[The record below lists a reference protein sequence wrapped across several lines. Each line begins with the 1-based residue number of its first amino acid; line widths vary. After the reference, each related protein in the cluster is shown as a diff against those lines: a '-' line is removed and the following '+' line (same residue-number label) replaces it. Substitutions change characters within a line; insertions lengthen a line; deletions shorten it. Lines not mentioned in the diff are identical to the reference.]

1 MVLMQKR
8 FLAPSL
14 WALSLIPAL
23 SGCATGGAVQPDR
36 SIFSLDGN
44 YQRFGYAFPIE
55 ETFDRTVQV
64 FKEAGYRLDVAD
76 RATGQIS
83 GERSK
88 ASGTISAS
96 NKGLKFY
103 AMVLPTSA
111 GQSEVAVKIVQI
123 IKQGSIVGGAQ
134 TEIIVN
140 DAQMY
145 QYAFHRIADLNFGN
159 AAASQPY
166 NPSARPAASA
176 GSNLPPPYPQ

>member
-8 FLAPSL
+8 FLVLSL
-14 WALSLIPAL
+14 WALSLVPAL
-23 SGCATGGAVQPDR
+23 SGCATGGPVQPDR
-36 SIFSLDGN
+36 SLFSLDGN

-55 ETFDRTVQV
+55 ETFDRTVRV

-83 GERSK
+83 GERNKVSDTD
-88 ASGTISAS
+88 SSS

-103 AMVLPTSA
+103 AMILPTSA
-111 GQSEVAVKIVQI
+111 GQSEVALKIVQI
-123 IKQGSIVGGAQ
+123 IKQGSIVGGAK

-145 QYAFHRIADLNFGN
+145 QYAFRRIADLNFSN
-159 AAASQPY
+159 AAALQPY
-166 NPSARPAASA
+166 NPTARPAAPA
-176 GSNLPPPYPQ
+176 RGNLPPPDPL